1 MIMNAVDTSKPRYK
15 LTSLGSDFFLN
26 NGNESFPLDWGECTI
41 SFADLRD
48 ILRSEAINVVKFKTD
63 DVCKES
69 GCDGYDYS
77 NCDWSRCKNDCK
89 RCRGRKYVCDNR
101 CFYYRY
107 KVAVKLVVDKE
118 AIYEMISPV
127 LKRLKDANAAYCENY
142 RDIYFQIEKD
152 IERIRKALGKASE
165 YFVVDEYAELNK
177 ELLVYN
183 KLADARDNARIK
195 LPLTLFGIRVA
206 PHNIA
211 ISRHGLLLWKKWH
224 IESIGE
230 AYDSTKDRFVRF
242 DFKLLE
248 TDENVI
254 KRIVTCI
261 KEQNQEELNRLLSQ
275 VKIKSKKIEHY
286 VYDVK
291 SD

>member
-1 MIMNAVDTSKPRYK
+1 MIMNAFNTSKPRYK

-26 NGNESFPLDWGECTI
+26 NGNESFPLDWGERTI
-41 SFADLRD
+41 TFADLRD

-63 DVCKES
+63 DACKES

-89 RCRGRKYVCDNR
+89 RCRGRKNVCDNR

-107 KVAVKLVVDKE
+107 KVAVRLVVNKE
-118 AIYEMISPV
+118 AIYKMISPV
-127 LKRLKDANAAYCENY
+127 LKRLKDANAAYCVNY
-142 RDIYFQIEKD
+142 RDIYFQIKKD
-152 IERIRKALGKASE
+152 IELIHKALGKVSE
-165 YFVVDEYAELNK
+165 YFVVDEYSELKK

-183 KLADARDNARIK
+183 KLADARDDAKIK
-195 LPLTLFGIRVA
+195 LPLTLFGICVA
-206 PHNIA
+206 PNNIS
-211 ISRHGLLLWKKWH
+211 ISRHGLLLWRKWH

-230 AYDSTKDRFVRF
+230 AYDSAKDRFVRF

-248 TDENVI
+248 YNESVI
-254 KRIVTCI
+254 KRILKCI
-261 KEQNQEELNRLLSQ
+261 KEHNQEELNRLVLQ